1 MEKILIAGTTG
12 LANEAVSWVCN
23 KFEVIGHT
31 TPTEPN
37 DSTLGLP
44 GKYFSDRIVT
54 PELAGTD
61 LVLLAIGSVS
71 IRKKLY
77 SLYKGKGF
85 RFPTVIHPSSV
96 ISSSVMLGEGVIVA
110 PNCVISPNVK
120 IGIMAYINFHCGI
133 GHDSLIGDFV
143 QINPGSQ
150 LGGFTYVGNRTL
162 IGSSSTILQGV
173 NIGNDVTVASGSVVF
188 AKVVDNSTVM
198 GNPARRVRAF
208 EKK

>member
-12 LANEAVSWVCN
+12 VTNEVASWVCK

-37 DSTLGLP
+37 DNELGLL
-44 GKYFSDRIVT
+44 GKVFSDRIVT

-61 LVLLAIGSVS
+61 LVLLAIGSIS
-71 IRKKLY
+71 IRQKLY

-85 RFPTVIHPSSV
+85 RFPTVTHPSSV
-96 ISSSVMLGEGVIVA
+96 ICSSAILGEGVIVA

-120 IGIMAYINFHCGI
+120 IGIMAYINFQCGI

-150 LGGFTYVGNRTL
+150 LGGFTHVGNRTL
-162 IGSSSTILQGV
+162 IGSGSTILQRV
-173 NIGNDVTVASGSVVF
+173 NIGTDVTVASGSVVF
-188 AKVVDNSTVM
+188 AKVVDNPTMVNS
-198 GNPARRVRAF
+198 ARRMRAF

>member
-37 DSTLGLP
+37 DNELGLP

-96 ISSSVMLGEGVIVA
+96 ICSSVILGEGVIVA

-120 IGIMAYINFHCGI
+120 IGIMAYINFQCGI
-133 GHDSLIGDFV
+133 GHDSLIGNFV
-143 QINPGSQ
+143 QINPSWSAWRIYSRG
-150 LGGFTYVGNRTL
+150 
-162 IGSSSTILQGV
+162 
-173 NIGNDVTVASGSVVF
+173 
-188 AKVVDNSTVM
+188 
-198 GNPARRVRAF
+198 
-208 EKK
+208 

>member
-23 KFEVIGHT
+23 KFKVIGHT

-37 DSTLGLP
+37 DNELGLP

-96 ISSSVMLGEGVIVA
+96 ISSSVILGEGVIVA

-150 LGGFTYVGNRTL
+150 LGGFTHVGNRTL

-173 NIGNDVTVASGSVVF
+173 NIGSDVTVASGSVVF
-188 AKVVDNSTVM
+188 AKVSDNSTVM
-198 GNPARRVRAF
+198 GNPARRMRAF
-208 EKK
+208 EK